1 MSLNSSIAHLFII
14 KMTTSNRKITD
25 NKTTK
30 RKLFDKP
37 QQAIVKGSK
46 KSVISDPL
54 VSINDRLDQLSN
66 LVAMMKDTK
75 EKIETIKGSFLDD
88 LMSLVDNE
96 DDSRPLI
103 THTNNKN
110 MKVFL
115 QIRNTY
121 KYSDKLVE
129 KRSKIKNLQAD
140 LKAAEEKAVRENKA
154 ELIKIDCSVV
164 FKG

>member
-1 MSLNSSIAHLFII
+1 
-14 KMTTSNRKITD
+14 MTTSNRKKTD
-25 NKTTK
+25 KKTTK
-30 RKLFDKP
+30 RQLFDKP
-37 QQAIVKGSK
+37 QQVVVTGSK

-75 EKIETIKGSFLDD
+75 EKIENIKDGFKDDLISFLDD
-88 LMSLVDNE
+88 E
-96 DDSRPLI
+96 DDSRPMI

-115 QIRNTY
+115 QVRNTY

-129 KRSKIKNLQAD
+129 KRTRIKNLQAD
-140 LKAAEEKAVRENKA
+140 L
-154 ELIKIDCSVV
+154 IKQDYSVV

>member
-1 MSLNSSIAHLFII
+1 
-14 KMTTSNRKITD
+14 MTTSNRKTTD
-25 NKTTK
+25 KKTTK
-30 RKLFDKP
+30 RQLFDKP
-37 QQAIVKGSK
+37 QQVVVTGSK

-75 EKIETIKGSFLDD
+75 EKIETIKDSFKDDLISFLDND
-88 LMSLVDNE
+88 
-96 DDSRPLI
+96 DDSRPMI
-103 THTNNKN
+103 THTNDKN

-115 QIRNTY
+115 QLRNTY

-129 KRSKIKNLQAD
+129 KRKKIKNLQAD
-140 LKAAEEKAVRENKA
+140 LKAAEDKAVRENIA
-154 ELIKIDCSVV
+154 DLIKTDYTVV

>member
-1 MSLNSSIAHLFII
+1 
-14 KMTTSNRKITD
+14 MTTSNRKTTAK
-25 NKTTK
+25 KTTK
-30 RKLFDKP
+30 RQLFDKP
-37 QQAIVKGSK
+37 QQTVVTGSK

-75 EKIETIKGSFLDD
+75 EKIEKIKDGFKDDLISFLDD
-88 LMSLVDNE
+88 E
-96 DDSRPLI
+96 DDSRPMI

-115 QIRNTY
+115 QIRNKY
-121 KYSDKLVE
+121 KYSEKLEE
-129 KRSKIKNLQAD
+129 KRKRIMNLQAD

-154 ELIKIDCSVV
+154 QLIKTDYTVT

>member
-1 MSLNSSIAHLFII
+1 
-14 KMTTSNRKITD
+14 MTTSNRKTTD

-30 RKLFDKP
+30 RQLFDKP

-75 EKIETIKGSFLDD
+75 EKIETIKDSFKDDLISFLDND
-88 LMSLVDNE
+88 
-96 DDSRPLI
+96 DDSRPMI
-103 THTNNKN
+103 THTNDKN

-115 QIRNTY
+115 QVRNTY

-129 KRSKIKNLQAD
+129 KRIRIKNLQAD

-154 ELIKIDCSVV
+154 ELSKVDYSVV

>member
-14 KMTTSNRKITD
+14 TMTTSNRKTTE

-30 RKLFDKP
+30 RQLFDKP
-37 QQAIVKGSK
+37 QQSIVKGSK

-54 VSINDRLDQLSN
+54 VSINDRLDQLSS

-75 EKIETIKGSFLDD
+75 EKIETIKDSFKDDLISFLDND
-88 LMSLVDNE
+88 
-96 DDSRPLI
+96 DDSRPMI
-103 THTNNKN
+103 THTNDKN

-115 QIRNTY
+115 QVRNTY

-129 KRSKIKNLQAD
+129 KRTKIKNLQAD

-154 ELIKIDCSVV
+154 ELSKVDYSVV